1 MSKII
6 VGINIDNTVKLP
18 NKGSIDVEVTSIKAL
33 DLDNMELVD
42 VGIDNCKDVIG
53 IEDGFDNTF
62 TIATGKNGTRVHAI
76 YNDIVEYHGALSV
89 AVFRGNNIIAGGNSS
104 IYLEFT
110 GSIRIRYN
118 LSNSTYTIS
127 YSINHL
133 YDCYRD
139 DTDKKGYDDIEIYRD
154 LYDTC
159 IDCIGIFSKIN
170 NYEYNL
176 FNIAYVITELH
187 NDVIVSNGVKILA
200 MNLDKVHEEY
210 NVVIPPSVDE
220 VYFSNEVCR
229 YSLFWEDLDNDIIT
243 FNIAKHKRDEIVKFM
258 ANELRFRDIDKMD
271 DDKVLF
277 LYDLNVECY

>member
-1 MSKII
+1 MGKII
-6 VGINIDNTVKLP
+6 VGINIDDTVKLP
-18 NKGSIDVEVTSIKAL
+18 NKGSINVEVNSIKAL
-33 DLDNMELVD
+33 DLDNLELVD
-42 VGIDNCKDVIG
+42 VDINNCKDVIG

-62 TIATGKNGTRVHAI
+62 TISVGRIGTRVHASS
-76 YNDIVEYHGALSV
+76 NRLVEHRGALSV
-89 AVFRGNNIIAGGNSS
+89 AVFRGNDIIAGGKSS
-104 IYLEFT
+104 IYLEFA

-118 LSNSTYTIS
+118 LSNSTYTVS
-127 YSINHL
+127 CSINCL
-133 YDCYRD
+133 YDCYKD
-139 DTDKKGYDDIEIYRD
+139 DNAEKGYDDIEIYRD
-154 LYDTC
+154 LYDTG

-170 NYEYNL
+170 DYEYNL

-187 NDVIVSNGVKILA
+187 NDVIVSNGIKILA

-210 NVVIPPSVDE
+210 NVVIPPSVDR